1 MLAAI
6 RPSIRTISPVFS
18 MKPLPHTMKAAV
30 IAGPRQVQFEELAV
44 PRPNSGEVLI
54 QIEGCGVCPWDLPVW
69 EGRSRAE
76 YPLAPG
82 HPGHEGW
89 GWVAAVGHDVSN
101 VLVGDRVTMLSQGAF
116 AEYMVAA
123 SEDVVRL
130 PASLGA
136 VPFPGEILS
145 RAMNVFQRSRV
156 MAGDK
161 VAVVGVGVLGALLT
175 NLAASAGA
183 EVIALSR
190 RRFALDLAR
199 SLGAAHT
206 LTLNEDPVQII
217 NYVESVTD
225 GNRCKV
231 VFEAVGKQMPLNL
244 ATELTAINGQIIIA
258 GYHRDGLRQ
267 INLKMWHQ
275 RGLEVINAHTRN
287 PQVLLEGLHMAVEAT
302 ATGKLNPATICTHI
316 FGLAELGDALTMTKQ
331 RPDGFLK
338 AMIML

>member
-18 MKPLPHTMKAAV
+18 MKPLPRTMMAAV
-30 IAGPRQVQFEELAV
+30 IVSPRQVQLEEIAV
-44 PRPNSGEVLI
+44 PRPNPGEVLI

-69 EGRSRAE
+69 EGRGRAE

-89 GWVAAVGHDVSN
+89 GWVAAVGQGVTN

-116 AEYMVAA
+116 AEYVIAA
-123 SEDVVRL
+123 SEEVVRL
-130 PASLGA
+130 PASLGPI
-136 VPFPGEILS
+136 PFPGEILS
-145 RAMNVFQRSRV
+145 RALNVFQRARV

-161 VAVVGVGVLGALLT
+161 VAVVGVGILGALLT

-190 RRFALDLAR
+190 RLFALDLAR

-206 LTLNEDPVQII
+206 LALSEEPEELID
-217 NYVESVTD
+217 YVESVTD

-231 VFEAVGKQMPLNL
+231 VFEAVGKQSPLNL

-267 INLKMWHQ
+267 INLQMWHQ

-287 PQVLLEGLHMAVEAT
+287 PQLLLEGLQMAVEAT
-302 ATGKLNPATICTHI
+302 TAGNLDPARICTHI